1 MGTGMLTNLTL
12 MGDINLNK
20 LFNEFNSSYLYPV
33 EYNGTSRTF
42 CRPGQAYKCLDM
54 INSIKLFNKKLF
66 NNFTHMSK
74 VFTYKDN
81 YQLIAT
87 LFEVET
93 AEPEDAKLIGK
104 GLIKYIDYLNTYVFN
119 SYDQDKAVIMTDSY
133 KLMFPNYEYLV
144 QTMDYFKSI
153 MQSQLVA

>member
-1 MGTGMLTNLTL
+1 
-12 MGDINLNK
+12 
-20 LFNEFNSSYLYPV
+20 
-33 EYNGTSRTF
+33 
-42 CRPGQAYKCLDM
+42 
-54 INSIKLFNKKLF
+54 
-66 NNFTHMSK
+66 MSK
-74 VFTYKDN
+74 VFTYNDN
-81 YQLIAT
+81 YELIAT